1 MNPQMTAICHFTL
14 KGPYCDRGMDGCN
27 TSYSKDLLFNS
38 ERAHSVG
45 GTETLA
51 SVGMSPDL

>member
-1 MNPQMTAICHFTL
+1 
-14 KGPYCDRGMDGCN
+14 MDVIQA
-27 TSYSKDLLFNS
+27 TQKIFYLTV
-38 ERAHSVG
+38 RAHSVG